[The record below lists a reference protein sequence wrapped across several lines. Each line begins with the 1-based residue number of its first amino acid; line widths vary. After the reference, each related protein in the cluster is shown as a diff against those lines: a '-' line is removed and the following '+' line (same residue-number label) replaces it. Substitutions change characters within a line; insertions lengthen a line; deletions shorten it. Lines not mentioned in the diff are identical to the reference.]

1 MIAICELFRT
11 MREMSTRFMGNLL
24 HHHYFIFFA
33 FSPSVFETAYMLS
46 LVSASNQSHNANRE
60 KKKTTQSKQ
69 YKCSLRPSKN
79 TLRFQVICLKIQT
92 HKKKEKDLDRSSR
105 PFSGSDFFS
114 CIYRFFKVKRR
125 HMLW

>member
-1 MIAICELFRT
+1 MIASCEVFRT

-24 HHHYFIFFA
+24 LHHYFIFLHFHPQ
-33 FSPSVFETAYMLS
+33 FSKLLTCSALFE
-46 LVSASNQSHNANRE
+46 HRINR

-69 YKCSLRPSKN
+69 YKCSLRLSKN
-79 TLRFQVICLKIQT
+79 ILRFQVICLKIQT

-105 PFSGSDFFS
+105 PFLGSDFFP
-114 CIYRFFKVKRR
+114 CIYRFFKVETR

>member
-1 MIAICELFRT
+1 MIASCELFRT

-24 HHHYFIFFA
+24 LPHYFIFLHFHPQ
-33 FSPSVFETAYMLS
+33 FSKPHTCSTLFQHRINPIMPIAK
-46 LVSASNQSHNANRE
+46 

-105 PFSGSDFFS
+105 PFSGSDFFP
-114 CIYRFFKVKRR
+114 CIYRFFKVETR